1 MSLWEK
7 ICEIFPELSSTDDF
21 EKLGI
26 FLKDDGDGIEYIAD
40 WKYHEPL
47 PSNFK
52 LGK

>member
-26 FLKDDGDGIEYIAD
+26 FLKDDGDGIVYIRKWEYS
-40 WKYHEPL
+40 KPL
-47 PSNFK
+47 PQGLK
-52 LGK
+52 IGK